1 MSNLFLK
8 EAIPVTEQNWADDIQ
23 PVVSVFN
30 WSYNHV
36 NFIRQ
41 SIESILE
48 QKTTFPIEIII
59 HDDASNDGTIEIIKE
74 YESKYPQLFRNI
86 IQKENQWSQGKSVMD
101 PLFKLPRGK
110 YIALTHG
117 DDYWTDPYKLQRQVE
132 FLEGSEKYVLIFH
145 PVNLHYQN
153 GVIET
158 DHITYVPEQ
167 FESFESLAK
176 YGNYIHTSSVL
187 FRNVIN
193 EMPSTLSEIPFGD
206 YVLYLLLAQYGLISK
221 LNYTMSVYRKN
232 IGVWSSLSFEDQLFK
247 LHHGFVK
254 LASYYRSIDNSS
266 AYHIFLNRIKNY
278 IIENIKT
285 LSVAEIQVLLNKN
298 YDFTTELIYL
308 LSEENYSHNNKHIHT
323 EKKFLKRISLK
334 NKSIELFK
342 LIIDKIKK

>member
-59 HDDASNDGTIEIIKE
+59 HDDASNDGTIEIIRE
-74 YESKYPQLFRNI
+74 YESKYPRLFRNI

-101 PLFKLPRGK
+101 PLFKAPRGK

-117 DDYWTDPYKLQRQVE
+117 DDYWTEPYKLQKQVDFME
-132 FLEGSEKYVLIFH
+132 RNEEYVLIFH
-145 PVNLHYQN
+145 PVNFHYQN

-158 DHITYVPEQ
+158 DHLTYVPKQ

-187 FRNVIN
+187 FRNIIY
-193 EMPSTLSEIPFGD
+193 EIPSILSEISFGD
-206 YVLYLLLAQYGLISK
+206 YVLYLLLAQHGLISK
-221 LNYTMSVYRKN
+221 LNYPMSVYRKN
-232 IGVWSSLSFEDQLFK
+232 IGVWSSLSYEDQLFK
-247 LHHGFVK
+247 THQGFIK
-254 LASYYRSIDNSS
+254 LASYYRSIGNSL
-266 AYHIFLNRIKNY
+266 AHHIFLNRIKSY
-278 IIENIKT
+278 IIENINT
-285 LSVAEIQVLLNKN
+285 LSIPQIQLLLDND
-298 YDFTTELIYL
+298 YDFTTELIHL
-308 LSEENYSHNNKHIHT
+308 LSEDNYT
-323 EKKFLKRISLK
+323 LK
-334 NKSIELFK
+334 NKYIH
-342 LIIDKIKK
+342 IKKIFPKKLVSKK